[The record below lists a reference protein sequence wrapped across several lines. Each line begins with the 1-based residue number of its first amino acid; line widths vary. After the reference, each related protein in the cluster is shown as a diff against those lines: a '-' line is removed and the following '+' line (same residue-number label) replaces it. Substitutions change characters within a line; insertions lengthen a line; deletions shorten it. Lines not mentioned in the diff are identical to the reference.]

1 MRRALHDSDD
11 PAAQVSRSL
20 VDADPP
26 GREAL
31 DNETARQRVQIELIA
46 SDNVMSRA
54 VREALG
60 HEIGNKTLE
69 GYPGNRFHG
78 GGEYVDVVERLAIER
93 ARKLF
98 GVAYANVQPHSGT
111 QANQAVF
118 LVLPQPGDRILS
130 LDLAAGG
137 PLGHGAG
144 TNLSGRWFD
153 SRRYG
158 ADRASGPLDYD
169 EVEARAR
176 EVRPALLIA
185 GGSAYPRTIDFER
198 MAGIAEAVEARLPV
212 DMAHIAGL
220 VAGTNLSGRWFD
232 SHRYGVDRAS
242 GLLDYDEVEA
252 RAREVRPALLIA
264 GGSAY
269 PRTIDFERMAGI
281 AEAVEARLLV
291 DMAHIAGLVAAGA
304 HASPLPHADIV
315 TCTTAKT
322 LRGPRGGLILA
333 RSEAFARGLQSAV
346 FPGVQG
352 SLHSN
357 VLAAKAVCR
366 GEALRPEFRDYGRR
380 VVENARTLADRG
392 VGLVGGAT
400 DTHRVLLDLASVGI
414 LGHQAETALA
424 RAGITSNRNPGPFD
438 ARSPSKWTGLRLG
451 VSAATT
457 CGFGTADME
466 VLGECIADL
475 LHAEARSDPGPAP
488 ARAGARIARLAQAA
502 GKCGPG

>member
-1 MRRALHDSDD
+1 MRRALHNSDD
-11 PAAQVSRSL
+11 SAAHVSRSL
-20 VDADPP
+20 AETDPLV
-26 GREAL
+26 REAL
-31 DNETARQRVQIELIA
+31 DNETRRQRTQVELIA
-46 SDNVMSRA
+46 SENIMSRA

-93 ARKLF
+93 ARELF
-98 GVAYANVQPHSGT
+98 GAAYANVQPHSGT

-118 LVLPQPGDRILS
+118 FVFLRPGDRILS

-137 PLGHGAG
+137 HLSHGAG
-144 TNLSGRWFD
+144 ANLSGRWFD
-153 SRRYG
+153 
-158 ADRASGPLDYD
+158 
-169 EVEARAR
+169 
-176 EVRPALLIA
+176 
-185 GGSAYPRTIDFER
+185 
-198 MAGIAEAVEARLPV
+198 
-212 DMAHIAGL
+212 AH
-220 VAGTNLSGRWFD
+220 
-232 SHRYGVDRAS
+232 HYGVDRAS
-242 GLLDYDEVEA
+242 GLLDYDRIEA

-315 TCTTAKT
+315 TCTTTKT

-333 RSEAFARGLQSAV
+333 RSDAFAKRLQSAV

-357 VLAAKAVCR
+357 VLAAKAVCL
-366 GEALRPEFRDYGRR
+366 GEALRPEFRGYGRR
-380 VVENARTLADRG
+380 VVENARTLAATLADRG
-392 VGLVGGAT
+392 FGLVGGGT
-400 DTHRVLLDLASVGI
+400 DTHMVLLDLASVGI

-424 RAGITSNRNPGPFD
+424 RAGITSNKNPVPFNPG
-438 ARSPSKWTGLRLG
+438 SPSKWTGLRLG

-457 CGFGTADME
+457 RGLGPADME

-475 LHAEARSDPGPAP
+475 LHAEARSEPGRAL
-488 ARAGARIARLAQAA
+488 ARAGARIARLAHGAD
-502 GKCGPG
+502 KCDPT